1 MTEQQCIACGSQ
13 PLKKASVP
21 GFKGTLQ
28 PYSEQVGES
37 KWKGVSGILVYVCPE
52 CGYMSLHAEKPYLFK
67 DDKWIAA
74 SCVYI
79 GINARKKHM
88 IANMSFILLGLE
100 VCFTNHF

>member
-67 DDKWIAA
+67 DDK
-74 SCVYI
+74 
-79 GINARKKHM
+79 
-88 IANMSFILLGLE
+88 
-100 VCFTNHF
+100 